1 MYGVRDR
8 KLTKFTTTHAQV
20 ATAHKDRL
28 SLQIFVTIFWND
40 IFLCKKR
47 QREGNLEKAREEKRR
62 RSAGE
67 SSTEI
72 AESGAASHE
81 DDVNDMADLL
91 DVSIHELDTDNED
104 IDPSFDLDASM
115 KSDSEHMTERFCEDW
130 VSHLDR
136 DDLVS
141 LGLFQLASHLNLGE
155 TKAAELASAMINK
168 SDKTIREWR
177 THFFQ
182 NEGEIPE
189 STQGKYQRS
198 GIVWSREDLN
208 KTATKY
214 IRLFLEAPT

>member
-1 MYGVRDR
+1 MFAAKAREKESSVV
-8 KLTKFTTTHAQV
+8 FE
-20 ATAHKDRL
+20 
-28 SLQIFVTIFWND
+28 SLRMPPKST
-40 IFLCKKR
+40 KKR

-81 DDVNDMADLL
+81 DDVNHMADLL

-104 IDPSFDLDASM
+104 IDSSFDLDASM

-141 LGLFQLASHLNLGE
+141 LGLFLSFQLASHLNLGE
-155 TKAAELASAMINK
+155 TKAAELASVMINK
-168 SDKTIREWR
+168 SDK
-177 THFFQ
+177 
-182 NEGEIPE
+182 
-189 STQGKYQRS
+189 Y
-198 GIVWSREDLN
+198 
-208 KTATKY
+208 
-214 IRLFLEAPT
+214 

>member
-1 MYGVRDR
+1 MFAAKAREE
-8 KLTKFTTTHAQV
+8 
-20 ATAHKDRL
+20 
-28 SLQIFVTIFWND
+28 SLVVFESLRMPPKST
-40 IFLCKKR
+40 KKR

-115 KSDSEHMTERFCEDW
+115 KS
-130 VSHLDR
+130 
-136 DDLVS
+136 
-141 LGLFQLASHLNLGE
+141 
-155 TKAAELASAMINK
+155 
-168 SDKTIREWR
+168 
-177 THFFQ
+177 
-182 NEGEIPE
+182 
-189 STQGKYQRS
+189 

-214 IRLFLEAPT
+214 IRENADVKGKPNLTLGTICNWINEYLLPNETLEPGFRRKISMETGSTLLGLMLYQRRREHLLMGTNVMMLLSTAPSSCVEWLVWAF

>member
-1 MYGVRDR
+1 MFAAKAREKESSVV
-8 KLTKFTTTHAQV
+8 FE
-20 ATAHKDRL
+20 
-28 SLQIFVTIFWND
+28 SLRMPPKST
-40 IFLCKKR
+40 KKR

-104 IDPSFDLDASM
+104 IDPSFDLDAS
-115 KSDSEHMTERFCEDW
+115 EDW

-214 IRLFLEAPT
+214 IRVFLEAPT